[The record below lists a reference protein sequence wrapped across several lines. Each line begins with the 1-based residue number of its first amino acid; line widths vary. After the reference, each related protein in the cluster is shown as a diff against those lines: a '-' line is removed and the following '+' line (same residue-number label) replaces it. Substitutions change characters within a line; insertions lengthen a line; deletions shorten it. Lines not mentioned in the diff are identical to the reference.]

1 MEKKNLKANNF
12 DIENEIKKV
21 QGEYIEEIKTD
32 NGIIDVSDQIID
44 ESINLELLAK
54 EKNKQE
60 SDRLKELKKIKKGD
74 RINYFMIDLDDRLR
88 EISFKFPPTKLII
101 ELSEY
106 GISSDG
112 RLFLDLTKAVDLL
125 MKNNLFIS
133 KFDIDDFYQDE
144 IEGFGGFLIS
154 LLRNPRKFI
163 QDLSKW

>member
-74 RINYFMIDLDDRLR
+74 RINYCMIDLDDRLR

-101 ELSEY
+101 ELS
-106 GISSDG
+106 
-112 RLFLDLTKAVDLL
+112 
-125 MKNNLFIS
+125 
-133 KFDIDDFYQDE
+133 
-144 IEGFGGFLIS
+144 
-154 LLRNPRKFI
+154 
-163 QDLSKW
+163 

>member
-101 ELSEY
+101 ELS
-106 GISSDG
+106 
-112 RLFLDLTKAVDLL
+112 
-125 MKNNLFIS
+125 
-133 KFDIDDFYQDE
+133 
-144 IEGFGGFLIS
+144 
-154 LLRNPRKFI
+154 
-163 QDLSKW
+163 